1 MKKIIVLISAIMISA
16 PCVLAKAGTIAS
28 YTIDAEKNAYI
39 HNNKGIEYASEK
51 LYYAAI
57 QEFKIAISL
66 NPKKQSTAVYF
77 NNLGKV
83 YMEIGYP
90 ELAVDCFENSVIQ
103 YSLNFEYYKNLADCY
118 KALGVSQEKLEL
130 YRSKSD
136 ENPMFKIMVGLLE
149 EQRGNLKKAIITFD
163 EFAMSEPDL
172 IITPAVKAYTKELSG
187 KI

>member
-1 MKKIIVLISAIMISA
+1 MKKVLFLILIFFCTAVQSFPKS
-16 PCVLAKAGTIAS
+16 GTIVT

-83 YMEIGYP
+83 YMTIGYP
-90 ELAVDCFENSVIQ
+90 QLALDCFENALIQ
-103 YSLNFEYYKNLADCY
+103 YPMNLEYYKNLAQCY
-118 KALGVSQEKLEL
+118 EVLGISDKKLGE
-130 YRSKSD
+130 YSNSD
-136 ENPMFKIMVGLLE
+136 KPYDVIMKGVLLA
-149 EQRGNLKKAIITFD
+149 QSGNIRRAIITLD
-163 EFAMSEPDL
+163 EFSSKEPDIL
-172 IITPAVKAYTKELSG
+172 ITPAIKIYIEELTKELD
-187 KI
+187 K